1 MSSDDDFDD
10 LMKELD
16 ADVPAPKPAAAP
28 APARRG
34 KKSQTVITDDAT
46 DPQPALAAKMEA
58 DKPADD
64 GFVKIA
70 GLANQQPESVK
81 VTVVE
86 DAPQQ
91 RAYMSP
97 QTLAEIEAGKAVLNR
112 FK

>member
-1 MSSDDDFDD
+1 MNTDDDFDD

-16 ADVPAPKPAAAP
+16 AEIAKPAP

-34 KKSQTVITDDAT
+34 KKTQTVITADAV
-46 DPQPALAAKMEA
+46 DPQPALAAKIKAEA
-58 DKPADD
+58 VEEKPADD

-70 GLANQQPESVK
+70 GLANQQAESVK